1 VVTGNEDPAQLTD
14 SEERP
19 NQHSQAQRSQLLRHD
34 PPEESEHPSQNLQMS
49 SGDSGQNDQ
58 HGLSQSYPHQQ
69 ESPIHDRSE
78 MAEYS
83 EVQAHLQHV
92 TRDNENLLSM
102 NESLRS
108 LNTSLMIALNV
119 LCSEYG
125 AKDWVFEGCQTI
137 LKNAH
142 DGEGPFLQDPN
153 TI

>member
-1 VVTGNEDPAQLTD
+1 VVTEIIDPARLAD
-14 SEERP
+14 YEERQ
-19 NQHSQAQRSQLLRHD
+19 NQHSQSHRLQPVRYD
-34 PPEESEHPSQNLQMS
+34 PPEESEHPNPNLQMS
-49 SGDSGQNDQ
+49 SGDSGQNVQ
-58 HGLSQSYPHQQ
+58 HGMSQSYPNQQ

-142 DGEGPFLQDPN
+142 DGEGSYLQDPN